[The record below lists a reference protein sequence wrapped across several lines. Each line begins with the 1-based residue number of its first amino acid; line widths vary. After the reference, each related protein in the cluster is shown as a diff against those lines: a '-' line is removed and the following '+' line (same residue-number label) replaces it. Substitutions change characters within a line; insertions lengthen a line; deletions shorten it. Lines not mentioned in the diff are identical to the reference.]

1 MHGFLEKRKYK
12 EFEKVTHTHTHTHTQ
27 TARDNIINRANRLRY
42 STDIETT

>member
-12 EFEKVTHTHTHTHTQ
+12 EFEKVTHTHTQ